1 MEKDIINILNEK
13 ASTKQVVYRKT
24 EEIFI
29 DLQKVLKQKANR
41 IFKEIKEKDKDIEV
55 SFSSKGKFEAQ
66 IKFSGETLLFHMHS
80 NIFTLPNN
88 HSLYKTK
95 YIKEDPLRIFFG
107 VIHVYNF
114 LSDSL
119 KYNRVNDSGFLISR
133 IFINK
138 DLQFFVEGDQE
149 IGYLFNDFLK
159 QKINN
164 EYLNKIIDVLMIHAL
179 NDDLVAP
186 EFNRVRE
193 IYVHQILD
201 MNSNQKIKT
210 SKRLGYKFSFETN
223 NE

>member
-13 ASTKQVVYRKT
+13 ASTKQDVYRKT
-24 EEIFI
+24 QEIFI

-41 IFKEIKEKDKDIEV
+41 IFKEIKEKDKNIEV

-88 HSLYKTK
+88 HSLCKTK
-95 YIKEDPLRIFFG
+95 YIKEDSLRSFFG

-119 KYNRVNDSGFLISR
+119 KYNRINDSGFLISR

-138 DLQFFVEGDQE
+138 DLQFFVEGDKE

-179 NDDLVAP
+179 NDDLVVP

>member
-1 MEKDIINILNEK
+1 METDIINILNEK
-13 ASTKQVVYRKT
+13 ASTKQDVYRKT
-24 EEIFI
+24 QEIFI
-29 DLQKVLKQKANR
+29 DLQKVLKEKANR
-41 IFKEIKEKDKDIEV
+41 IFKEIKEKDKNIEV

-80 NIFTLPNN
+80 NIFTLPNDN
-88 HSLYKTK
+88 PLYKTK
-95 YIKEDPLRIFFG
+95 YIKEDPLRTFFG

-138 DLQFFVEGDQE
+138 DLQFFIEGDQE

-164 EYLNKIIDVLMIHAL
+164 DYLNKIVDVLMVHAL
-179 NDDLVAP
+179 NDDLVVP

>member
-13 ASTKQVVYRKT
+13 ASTKQDVYRKT
-24 EEIFI
+24 QEIFI

-41 IFKEIKEKDKDIEV
+41 IFKEIKEKDKNIEV

-95 YIKEDPLRIFFG
+95 YVKEDPLRIFFG

-164 EYLNKIIDVLMIHAL
+164 DYLNKIIDVLMIHAL
-179 NDDLVAP
+179 NDDIVAP

-201 MNSNQKIKT
+201 MNINQKIKT

>member
-13 ASTKQVVYRKT
+13 ASTKQDVYRKT
-24 EEIFI
+24 QEIFI

-41 IFKEIKEKDKDIEV
+41 IFKEIKEKDKNIEV

-88 HSLYKTK
+88 HSLCKTK
-95 YIKEDPLRIFFG
+95 YIKEDSLRSFFG

-119 KYNRVNDSGFLISR
+119 KYNRINDSGFLISR

-179 NDDLVAP
+179 NDDLVVP

>member
-13 ASTKQVVYRKT
+13 ASTKQDVYRKT
-24 EEIFI
+24 QEIFI

-41 IFKEIKEKDKDIEV
+41 IFKEIKEKDKNIEV

-88 HSLYKTK
+88 HLLCKTK
-95 YIKEDPLRIFFG
+95 YIKEDPLRSFFG

-119 KYNRVNDSGFLISR
+119 KYNRINDSGFLISR

-179 NDDLVAP
+179 NDDLVVP

>member
-13 ASTKQVVYRKT
+13 ASTKQDVYRKT
-24 EEIFI
+24 QEIFI

-41 IFKEIKEKDKDIEV
+41 IFKEIKEKDKNIEV

-88 HSLYKTK
+88 HSFYKTK
-95 YIKEDPLRIFFG
+95 YIKEDSLRTFFG

>member
-13 ASTKQVVYRKT
+13 ASTKQDVYRKT
-24 EEIFI
+24 QEIFI
-29 DLQKVLKQKANR
+29 DLQKILKQKANR
-41 IFKEIKEKDKDIEV
+41 IFKEIKEKDKNIEV

-95 YIKEDPLRIFFG
+95 YIKEDSLRIFFG

-179 NDDLVAP
+179 DDDLVAP

>member
-1 MEKDIINILNEK
+1 METDIINILNEK
-13 ASTKQVVYRKT
+13 ASTKQDVYRKT
-24 EEIFI
+24 QEIFI
-29 DLQKVLKQKANR
+29 DLQKVLKEKANR
-41 IFKEIKEKDKDIEV
+41 IFKEIKEKDKNIEV

-88 HSLYKTK
+88 NPLYKTK
-95 YIKEDPLRIFFG
+95 YIKEDPLRTFFG

-138 DLQFFVEGDQE
+138 DLQFFIEGDQE

-164 EYLNKIIDVLMIHAL
+164 DYLNKIVDVLMVHAL
-179 NDDLVAP
+179 NDDLVVP

>member
-13 ASTKQVVYRKT
+13 ASTKQDVYRKT
-24 EEIFI
+24 QEIFI

-41 IFKEIKEKDKDIEV
+41 IFKKIKEKDKNIEV

-88 HSLYKTK
+88 HSLCKTK
-95 YIKEDPLRIFFG
+95 YIKEDSLRSFFG

-119 KYNRVNDSGFLISR
+119 KYNRINDSGFLISR

-138 DLQFFVEGDQE
+138 DLQFFVEGDKE

-164 EYLNKIIDVLMIHAL
+164 EYLNKIIDVLMIYAL

>member
-13 ASTKQVVYRKT
+13 ASTKQDVYRKT
-24 EEIFI
+24 QEIFI

-41 IFKEIKEKDKDIEV
+41 IFKEIKEKDKNIEV

-164 EYLNKIIDVLMIHAL
+164 DYLNKIIDVLMIHAL
-179 NDDLVAP
+179 NDDIVAP

-201 MNSNQKIKT
+201 MNINQKIKT

>member
-179 NDDLVAP
+179 NDDIVAP

>member
-13 ASTKQVVYRKT
+13 ASTKQDVYRKT
-24 EEIFI
+24 QEIFI
-29 DLQKVLKQKANR
+29 DLQKILKQKANR
-41 IFKEIKEKDKDIEV
+41 IFKEIKEKDKNIEV

-95 YIKEDPLRIFFG
+95 YIKEDSLRIFFG

-164 EYLNKIIDVLMIHAL
+164 EYLNKILM
-179 NDDLVAP
+179 
-186 EFNRVRE
+186 F
-193 IYVHQILD
+193 
-201 MNSNQKIKT
+201 
-210 SKRLGYKFSFETN
+210 
-223 NE
+223 

>member
-13 ASTKQVVYRKT
+13 ASTKQDVYRKT
-24 EEIFI
+24 QEIFI

-41 IFKEIKEKDKDIEV
+41 IFKEIKEKDKNIEV

-88 HSLYKTK
+88 HPLCKTK
-95 YIKEDPLRIFFG
+95 YIKEDSLRTFFG

>member
-1 MEKDIINILNEK
+1 MERDIINILNEK
-13 ASTKQVVYRKT
+13 ASTKQDVYRKT
-24 EEIFI
+24 QEIFI
-29 DLQKVLKQKANR
+29 DLQNVLKEKANR
-41 IFKEIKEKDKDIEV
+41 IFKEIKQKDKNIEV

-88 HSLYKTK
+88 NPLYKSK
-95 YIKEDPLRIFFG
+95 YIKEDPLRTFFG

-164 EYLNKIIDVLMIHAL
+164 DYLNKIVDVLMIHAL

-186 EFNRVRE
+186 EFNRIRE

>member
-13 ASTKQVVYRKT
+13 ASTKQDVYRKT
-24 EEIFI
+24 QEIFI
-29 DLQKVLKQKANR
+29 DLQKVLEQKANR
-41 IFKEIKEKDKDIEV
+41 IFKEIKEKDKNIEV

-88 HSLYKTK
+88 HSLCKTK
-95 YIKEDPLRIFFG
+95 YIKEDSLRSFFG

-164 EYLNKIIDVLMIHAL
+164 EYLNKIIDVLMIYAL
-179 NDDLVAP
+179 NDDLVVP

>member
-1 MEKDIINILNEK
+1 MENDIINILNEK
-13 ASTKQVVYRKT
+13 ASTKQDVYRKT
-24 EEIFI
+24 QEIFI
-29 DLQKVLKQKANR
+29 DLQKILKEKANR
-41 IFKEIKEKDKDIEV
+41 IFKEIKEKDKNIEV

-80 NIFTLPNN
+80 NIFTLANN
-88 HSLYKTK
+88 NPLYKTK
-95 YIKEDPLRIFFG
+95 YIKEDPLRTFFG

-138 DLQFFVEGDQE
+138 DLQFFIEGDQE

-164 EYLNKIIDVLMIHAL
+164 DYLNKIVDVLMIHAL

>member
-13 ASTKQVVYRKT
+13 ASTKQDVYRKT
-24 EEIFI
+24 QEIFI

-41 IFKEIKEKDKDIEV
+41 IFKEIKEKDKNIEV

-164 EYLNKIIDVLMIHAL
+164 DYLNKIIDVLMIHAL
-179 NDDLVAP
+179 NDDIVAP

>member
-1 MEKDIINILNEK
+1 MEKEIINILNEK
-13 ASTKQVVYRKT
+13 ASTKQDVYRKT
-24 EEIFI
+24 QEIFI

-41 IFKEIKEKDKDIEV
+41 IFKEIKEKDKNIEV

-95 YIKEDPLRIFFG
+95 YIKEDSLRTFFG

-179 NDDLVAP
+179 DDDLVAP

>member
-13 ASTKQVVYRKT
+13 ASTKQDVYRKT
-24 EEIFI
+24 QEIFI

-41 IFKEIKEKDKDIEV
+41 IFKEIKEKDKNIEV

-80 NIFTLPNN
+80 NIFTLSNN
-88 HSLYKTK
+88 HSLCKTK
-95 YIKEDPLRIFFG
+95 YIKKDPLRSFFG

-149 IGYLFNDFLK
+149 IGCLFNDFLK

>member
-13 ASTKQVVYRKT
+13 ASTKQDVYRKT
-24 EEIFI
+24 QEIFI
-29 DLQKVLKQKANR
+29 DLQKILKQKANR
-41 IFKEIKEKDKDIEV
+41 IFKEIKEKDKNIEV

-95 YIKEDPLRIFFG
+95 YIKEDSLRIFFG

>member
-13 ASTKQVVYRKT
+13 ASTKQDVYRKT
-24 EEIFI
+24 QEIFI
-29 DLQKVLKQKANR
+29 DLQKILKEKANR
-41 IFKEIKEKDKDIEV
+41 IFKEIKEKDKNIEV

-80 NIFTLPNN
+80 NIFTLANN
-88 HSLYKTK
+88 NPLYKTK
-95 YIKEDPLRIFFG
+95 YIKEDPLRTFFG

-138 DLQFFVEGDQE
+138 DLQFFIEGDQE

-164 EYLNKIIDVLMIHAL
+164 DYLNKIVDVLMIHAL

>member
-1 MEKDIINILNEK
+1 MERDIINILNEK
-13 ASTKQVVYRKT
+13 ASTKQDVYRKT
-24 EEIFI
+24 QEIFI
-29 DLQKVLKQKANR
+29 DLQNVLKEKANR
-41 IFKEIKEKDKDIEV
+41 IFKEIKEKDKNIEV

-88 HSLYKTK
+88 NPLYKSK
-95 YIKEDPLRIFFG
+95 YIKEDPLRTFFG

-164 EYLNKIIDVLMIHAL
+164 DYLNKIVDVLMIHAL

>member
-13 ASTKQVVYRKT
+13 ASTKQDVYRKT
-24 EEIFI
+24 QEIFI
-29 DLQKVLKQKANR
+29 DLQKILKEKANR
-41 IFKEIKEKDKDIEV
+41 IFKEIKEKDKNIEV

-80 NIFTLPNN
+80 NIFTLANN
-88 HSLYKTK
+88 NPLYKTK
-95 YIKEDPLRIFFG
+95 YIKEDPLRTFFG

-138 DLQFFVEGDQE
+138 DLQFFIEGDQE

-164 EYLNKIIDVLMIHAL
+164 DYLNKIVDVLMIHAL
-179 NDDLVAP
+179 NEDLVAP

>member
-13 ASTKQVVYRKT
+13 ASTKQDVYRKT
-24 EEIFI
+24 QEIFI
-29 DLQKVLKQKANR
+29 DLQKVLEQKANR
-41 IFKEIKEKDKDIEV
+41 IFKEIKEKDKNIEV

-164 EYLNKIIDVLMIHAL
+164 DYLNKIIDVLMIHAL
-179 NDDLVAP
+179 NDDIVAP

>member
-13 ASTKQVVYRKT
+13 ASTKQDVYRKT
-24 EEIFI
+24 QEIFI

-41 IFKEIKEKDKDIEV
+41 IFKEIKEKDKNIEV

-88 HSLYKTK
+88 HPLCKTK
-95 YIKEDPLRIFFG
+95 YIKEDSLRTFFG

-149 IGYLFNDFLK
+149 IGYLFNDFLN